1 VKIGV
6 LGCGV
11 MGAGIAQLAAASG
24 HDVAVWEN
32 SPELLAAGLAKVR
45 KQFDRAAAK
54 GKMTPEAAAETKA
67 RVRGAESLAALGDR
81 EFVIE
86 AVVEDL
92 AVKKELFARLD
103 AACGPATIFATN
115 TSSLRVADIAAATKR
130 ADRFVGLHFF
140 NPAPLTKLVE
150 VVRAGAT
157 SEATYAAALGLARS
171 LGKTPVTAR
180 DTSGF
185 VVNFILTG
193 TLLSAARALERGLA
207 SVEDIDRAMT
217 LGCGHPVGPL
227 ALMDLIGLDTVVK
240 IADILAAEHRDPLY
254 ECPAFVRRMADKGW
268 HGTKTGKGFYEY
280 AASGPVPNPGL
291 DALL

>member
-1 VKIGV
+1 MKIGV

-11 MGAGIAQLAAASG
+11 MGSGIAQLAAASG

-32 SPELLAAGLAKVR
+32 SPELLAAGVAKVR

-54 GKMTPEAAAETKA
+54 GKLTAEAAAETKA
-67 RVRGAESLAALGDR
+67 RVNGAASLEALSDR

-92 AVKKELFARLD
+92 AVKRALFTRLD
-103 AACGPATIFATN
+103 AFCGPATIFATN
-115 TSSLRVADIAAATKR
+115 TSSLRVAAVAAATGR
-130 ADRFVGLHFF
+130 ADRFCGLHFF

-150 VVRAGAT
+150 VVRAAETSDAT
-157 SEATYAAALGLARS
+157 HAAAMALARS
-171 LGKTPVTAR
+171 LGKTPVAAR

-207 SVEDIDRAMT
+207 SVEDVDRAMT

-227 ALMDLIGLDTVVK
+227 ALMDMIGLDTVVK
-240 IADILAAEHRDPLY
+240 IADILKAEHRDPMY
-254 ECPAFVRRMADKGW
+254 ECPAFVRRMAERGW
-268 HGTKTGKGFYEY
+268 HGTKAGKGFYVYE
-280 AASGPVPNPGL
+280 AAGPVPNPGL
-291 DALL
+291 DALI